1 MKNQESTILA
11 RSNIV
16 ETESITLYLL
26 VVSSIIC
33 TTTILYIM
41 WAETN
46 YYFFFPYYSY
56 FISFLSIIFRIHIN
70 ISPPNNSSTKISEH
84 NKTRGEYLILIQYI
98 HNDIPT
104 RLIIY
109 HICKIYNILIKKK
122 KKENKKE
129 KTQRPPQKD
138 RPDHGLDGGHL
149 MMRYYGY
156 REDPGGQHFCWLV
169 RASLYYINDI

>member
-1 MKNQESTILA
+1 
-11 RSNIV
+11 
-16 ETESITLYLL
+16 
-26 VVSSIIC
+26 
-33 TTTILYIM
+33 M

-46 YYFFFPYYSY
+46 FYFFSPYYSY

-84 NKTRGEYLILIQYI
+84 KKTRGEYLILIWYIHNDIQTLILIWYI

-109 HICKIYNILIKKK
+109 HILIKKK

>member
-1 MKNQESTILA
+1 M
-11 RSNIV
+11 

-26 VVSSIIC
+26 VVLFIIC

-46 YYFFFPYYSY
+46 FYFFPPYYSY

-84 NKTRGEYLILIQYI
+84 NKTRGEYLILIWYI

-122 KKENKKE
+122 KKKTKK
-129 KTQRPPQKD
+129 KTKKKKDHQQKD
-138 RPDHGLDGGHL
+138 RRIMGWMADT
-149 MMRYYGY
+149 
-156 REDPGGQHFCWLV
+156 
-169 RASLYYINDI
+169 

>member
-1 MKNQESTILA
+1 MVGRRAGMVLGRRVAAIS
-11 RSNIV
+11 
-16 ETESITLYLL
+16 
-26 VVSSIIC
+26 
-33 TTTILYIM
+33 
-41 WAETN
+41 ETN
-46 YYFFFPYYSY
+46 FYFFFPYYSY
-56 FISFLSIIFRIHIN
+56 FISFLSKIIIFRIHIN
-70 ISPPNNSSTKISEH
+70 ISPPKNSSTKISEH
-84 NKTRGEYLILIQYI
+84 NKTRGEYLILIWYV

-109 HICKIYNILIKKK
+109 HILIKKK